1 MSEILVNEKNTKSE
15 ILRAYDEL
23 LQKVRE
29 SSQPN
34 RKAEKEAQEKRETV
48 KAAQSYSNEKIIKSL
63 ADIKLEMAKSF
74 EQLETLLSTE
84 AKNLSTIQEAIE
96 IENKRLEEIH
106 EIRANADSLAALLLA
121 QKEKKAEFEVDFNRK
136 RQLLDLEILET
147 KEQWKKETDIF
158 EASFHETKSNAQKQW
173 KREEEEYKYKISLER
188 KKDSDAYAQQKADL
202 ERELTEQKNTFDKQF
217 IEREQAI
224 KQQENE
230 LQDLRLKVENFPIV
244 LQKSVDDAQKNA
256 VEKIELNYKY
266 QTELKAKE
274 VEGELKLYGQMIAQ
288 LEAKILEKDNLIA
301 QLTQKAN
308 QAGTQVQDI
317 AVKAIEGAS
326 SQRAFNTLFARSLE
340 QDKTGKLN

>member
-48 KAAQSYSNEKIIKSL
+48 KAAQGYSNEKIIKSL

-84 AKNLSTIQEAIE
+84 AKNLFTIQEAIE

-202 ERELTEQKNTFDKQF
+202 ERELAEQKNTFDKQF

-244 LQKSVDDAQKNA
+244 LQKSIADAQKNA
-256 VEKIELNYKY
+256 VEKIELNHKY

-274 VEGELKLYGQMIAQ
+274 VEGKLKLYEQMIAQ
-288 LEAKILEKDNLIA
+288 FETKILEKDNLIT
-301 QLTQKAN
+301 QLTEKAN
-308 QAGTQVQDI
+308 QAGAQVQDI

-326 SQRAFNTLFARSLE
+326 SQRAFNTMFTKSLE
-340 QDKTGKLN
+340 QDKVGKLN